1 MNRLVAVVLVAC
13 AVVLSSCGGHEDT
26 PPLPVAPV
34 PPTPPTPP
42 ATPGAPTDALARG
55 MQIHAQQL
63 APGMVPATPL
73 FRGHLT
79 QGQTQD
85 FQAVLQ
91 PGKCFKIIG
100 VGADGVS
107 DLDLY
112 LFDPNGV
119 ALQQDTE
126 TDAYPVLGLESA
138 ICPQTAGQFRV
149 QVRMYQ
155 GNGDFAV
162 QVFATQG

>member
-1 MNRLVAVVLVAC
+1 MKRLLATIFCVALLA
-13 AVVLSSCGGHEDT
+13 ACGGHEET
-26 PPLPVAPV
+26 PPLPSAPL
-34 PPTPPTPP
+34 PPTPP
-42 ATPGAPTDALARG
+42 APPPVPGQPTDVLARS
-55 MQIHAQQL
+55 MQVHAQQL
-63 APGMVPATPL
+63 APGMMPATPL
-73 FRGHLT
+73 FRGRLET
-79 QGQTQD
+79 TQTQD

-100 VGADGVS
+100 VGGEGVT

-126 TDAYPVLGLESA
+126 TDAYPILGLESP

-155 GNGDFAV
+155 GTGDFAV

>member
-1 MNRLVAVVLVAC
+1 MKRLLAMVLC
-13 AVVLSSCGGHEDT
+13 AVTLAACGGHSDPT
-26 PPLPVAPV
+26 PPLPAAPLPPV
-34 PPTPPTPP
+34 PPSPP
-42 ATPGAPTDALARG
+42 AVPGQPSDPLARG

-63 APGMVPATPL
+63 APGMIAATPL

-79 QGQTQD
+79 AGQTQD

-100 VGADGVS
+100 VGAEGVS

-138 ICPQTAGQFRV
+138 ICPQAAGQFRV

-155 GNGDFAV
+155 GGGDFAV

>member
-1 MNRLVAVVLVAC
+1 MRLVATMLCALMVA
-13 AVVLSSCGGHEDT
+13 ACGGHGGET
-26 PPLPVAPV
+26 PPLPSAPL
-34 PPTPPTPP
+34 PPTPP
-42 ATPGAPTDALARG
+42 APPPVPGQPTDVLARS
-55 MQIHAQQL
+55 MQVHAQQL
-63 APGMVPATPL
+63 APGMMPATPI
-73 FRGHLT
+73 FRGHLEQT
-79 QGQTQD
+79 QTQD

-100 VGADGVS
+100 VGGEGVS

-112 LFDPNGV
+112 LFDPNNV

-126 TDAYPVLGLESA
+126 TDAYPVLGLESP
-138 ICPQTAGQFRV
+138 ICPQAAGQFRV

-155 GNGDFAV
+155 GTGDFAV